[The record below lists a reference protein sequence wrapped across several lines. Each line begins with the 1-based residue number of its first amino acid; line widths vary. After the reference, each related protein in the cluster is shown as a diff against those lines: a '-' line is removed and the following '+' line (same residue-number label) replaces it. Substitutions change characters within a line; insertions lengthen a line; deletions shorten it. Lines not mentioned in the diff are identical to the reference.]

1 MLGKLDKFEL
11 PLASPVSVVILD
23 SNGVIVAVN
32 EAWKNFGRRYGLKI
46 PKFGVGANYLDYC
59 TSDSAGSSR
68 LVDELRALLATK
80 VNVVTRIY
88 PCNSPT
94 ERRWFFLIGLPL
106 SGDTHS
112 GVALLHLNLTP
123 FLALS
128 ATKGVQADA
137 DVSKRAGIDF
147 AAVTK
152 SVETSSLEAL
162 SSQVMQML
170 GIKRERELDV
180 ETASQRALDLA
191 GLSKRQLE
199 ILGLLAQGKTN
210 TEIAEA
216 LSRSPNTVKLHVSAI
231 LKHLNLKS
239 RTQAALLASKLADHE
254 ANEPGSKKALSLPAG
269 GKHRSVKFPGRL

>member
-1 MLGKLDKFEL
+1 MLGKLDKLEL

-32 EAWKNFGRRYGLKI
+32 EAWKNFGRRFGLKI

-59 TSDSAGSSR
+59 TSDAPGSSN
-68 LVDELRALLATK
+68 LVEELRALLETK
-80 VNVVTRIY
+80 VNVITRIY
-88 PCNSPT
+88 PCNTPT
-94 ERRWFFLIGLPL
+94 ERRWFFLVGLPL
-106 SGDTHS
+106 SGDPHS

-128 ATKGVQADA
+128 GTIGAACAEIG
-137 DVSKRAGIDF
+137 KRSRIDI
-147 AAVTK
+147 AAVAK
-152 SVETSSLEAL
+152 SVEGASLEAL
-162 SSQVMQML
+162 SSQVTKML
-170 GIKRERELDV
+170 GLKPEKVHAEER
-180 ETASQRALDLA
+180 AQRALDLA

-210 TEIAEA
+210 SEIASA

-239 RTQAALLASKLADHE
+239 RTQAALLASDLAK
-254 ANEPGSKKALSLPAG
+254 NEGDALVP
-269 GKHRSVKFPGRL
+269 KIT